1 MTAVSIMKNPY
12 RMKKMKGKNILIKY
26 LKGLSIEK
34 NESVYAKCYECSG
47 YGENFPCG
55 SVECPLWVF
64 CPYQKNVAEEDIN
77 IRQKIRLQEILNK
90 RGR

>member
-1 MTAVSIMKNPY
+1 
-12 RMKKMKGKNILIKY
+12 MKGENILIKY
-26 LKGLSIEK
+26 L
-34 NESVYAKCYECSG
+34 N
-47 YGENFPCG
+47 GENFPCG

-64 CPYQKNVAEEDIN
+64 CPYQKNVTEEDIN